1 MGCTGPEC
9 SSSVVSFPIFFS
21 RMHPSYIWKMGNA
34 EGFLYLQC
42 YTMDWIHFSDMGE
55 KMLKNTL
62 VQVKIAPPKF

>member
-9 SSSVVSFPIFFS
+9 SSSVVSFPIFIS
-21 RMHPSYIWKMGNA
+21 RMHPSYIWKVLKGSLSFSVTLWT
-34 EGFLYLQC
+34 GY
-42 YTMDWIHFSDMGE
+42 IFSDMGE